1 MLHCPCCFA
10 NSRDFSGLSQLY
22 SSQPRYSVVQGE
34 VDVAVAFAELPFD
47 HLLFTGSTQVGKQVM
62 QAAAKNLTPFTL
74 KQTINA
80 YR

>member
-1 MLHCPCCFA
+1 M
-10 NSRDFSGLSQLY
+10 
-22 SSQPRYSVVQGE
+22 VQGE

-62 QAAAKNLTPFTL
+62 QAAAKNLTSFTL